1 MSLNQGCAEC
11 TPPLPRAGCR
21 SWVRQPHS
29 SLVLPGP
36 DWLHIQTGP
45 QKFSPVLQPISY
57 KEVILREERGKGTK
71 RSWKD
76 QHQVH
81 RYDFSG

>member
-1 MSLNQGCAEC
+1 MSLNQGCVEC
-11 TPPLPRAGCR
+11 APPLPRAGCR

-29 SLVLPGP
+29 SLVLPE
-36 DWLHIQTGP
+36 WLHIQTGP
-45 QKFSPVLQPISY
+45 QKFSPVLQPISN
-57 KEVILREERGKGTK
+57 KEVILHEEAKGTK

-76 QHQVH
+76 QHQAH